1 MATLGLSMI
10 VRDGGADLARCLE
23 SVRGLVD
30 EIVIGDTGSTDS
42 SPEIA
47 RRYGAR
53 VIPVLWENDFARA
66 RNRVLEENRTD
77 WILFMDADEMLDHEA
92 PETIPTLLAQP
103 DVAGYR
109 VTIWNYVLNL
119 TNRLWD
125 SPAKPNPNRL
135 EAAKSYPAY
144 VEHQNVRLFRRDP
157 EIYFEGRVHETTG
170 HRILGTGRQLAEA
183 SFVIHHFG
191 LALDS
196 EARLRK
202 STFYREL
209 GREKIRETPNDA
221 QAHFELGIEE
231 LDNFRDPQ
239 AALHCFE
246 RVLQLTPRSHR
257 AWAFAGV
264 ALVRLGRF
272 KEGLKRLKR
281 AEQLGGRNAVV
292 FEAQGDACYHLED
305 FKAARLCYQRAQ
317 EHGATSAVVESKIG
331 VCEVRLGQAE
341 AGVDR
346 MKRAIEREPHF
357 AEIYDI
363 LVAAAVWLGNPK
375 LAAEAAEQRL
385 TAAEPTAEGFLRAA
399 SIRARLGEWPRVLE
413 LLRAGWHRF
422 PEDHKL
428 RVALSEIQQRSQ
440 QGSATPSSCN
450 L

>member
-10 VRDGGADLARCLE
+10 VRDGEADLAQCLE
-23 SVRGLVD
+23 SARGVVD

-53 VIPVLWENDFARA
+53 VIPVPWENDFARA
-66 RNRVLEENRTD
+66 RNRVLAENRTD
-77 WILFMDADEMLDHEA
+77 WILFVDADEMLDGEA
-92 PETIPTLLAQP
+92 PNAIPALLARP
-103 DVAGYR
+103 DIAGYK
-109 VTIWNYVLNL
+109 VTIWNYVINL

-135 EAAKSYPAY
+135 AAAESYPAY

-170 HRILGTGRQLAEA
+170 HRILRSGRQLAEA

-191 LALDS
+191 LALGA

-202 STFYREL
+202 SEFYREL
-209 GREKIRETPNDA
+209 GREKIREAPNDA

-231 LDNFRDPQ
+231 LDTFRDTQ
-239 AALHCFE
+239 AALRCFQ
-246 RVLQLTPRSHR
+246 RAIQLTPKSHR

-272 KEGLKRLKR
+272 KEGLKSLKR

-292 FEAQGDACYHLED
+292 FEAQGDACYHLGD
-305 FKAARLCYQRAQ
+305 FTGARRCYRRAQ
-317 EHGATSAVVESKIG
+317 ELGATSAVVESKIG
-331 VCEVRLGQAE
+331 VSEVRLGQTE
-341 AGVDR
+341 AGIAR

-363 LVAAAVWLGNPK
+363 LVAAAVWLGNPQ

-385 TAAEPTAEGFLRAA
+385 TATEPTAEGFLRAA

-413 LLRAGWHRF
+413 LLNAGWERF
-422 PEDHKL
+422 PEDQKL
-428 RVALSEIQQRSQ
+428 QVALSEVLQRSE
-440 QGSATPSSCN
+440 PSSPTEAVDH